1 MKYRNQQRKPN
12 SNRRAAGGGYAR
24 GDDTRA
30 RLIHSGLRLF
40 GQHGFEGASTRDIA
54 ADAGA
59 NAPALLY
66 YFSSKEGLYLAC
78 VQHMVARMQE
88 YIGTALA
95 DIERLLVEKAGDE
108 TLIDAYCIVQEHLVD
123 FILSSGE
130 PADWM
135 LIVVREQA
143 GIGPDVG
150 FQLMYEQVT
159 SKLIRVKAAVMGR
172 MMGLP
177 ATADE
182 ARVRAMT
189 LNGQLLGFL
198 FLRRTFL
205 KALGW
210 SGFDAERTDL
220 IKRTIR
226 ENSEGMLRSMARARD
241 GRMKQ
246 RARKKRASRRG
257 SAS

>member
-1 MKYRNQQRKPN
+1 MTPYNQQRKPN
-12 SNRRAAGGGYAR
+12 RNRRSSSGGYAR

-40 GQHGFEGASTRDIA
+40 GQHGFAGASTRDIA

-78 VQHMVARMQE
+78 VQHMVTRMKE
-88 YIGTALA
+88 HIGTPLA
-95 DIERLLVEKAGDE
+95 DVERLLVEKADDE
-108 TLIDAYCIVQEHLVD
+108 TLIDAYCTVQEHMVD
-123 FILSSGE
+123 FILSSSE

-143 GIGPDVG
+143 GIGGPDVG
-150 FQLMYEQVT
+150 FQLMYDEVT
-159 SKLIRVKAAVMGR
+159 SKLIRVKAAVMGC
-172 MMGLP
+172 MMGVP

-210 SGFDAERTDL
+210 SGFDAARTDL
-220 IKRTIR
+220 VKRTIR
-226 ENSEGMLRSMARARD
+226 ENSEGMLRSMVRARD
-241 GRMKQ
+241 SRVRQ
-246 RARKKRASRRG
+246 RARKKRAR
-257 SAS
+257 

>member
-1 MKYRNQQRKPN
+1 MKSSTQRRKPN
-12 SNRRAAGGGYAR
+12 RNRRTASVGYAR

-54 ADAGA
+54 EDAGA

-78 VQHMVARMQE
+78 VRHMVTRMQE
-88 YIGTALA
+88 HIGTPLA
-95 DIERLLVEKAGDE
+95 DVERLLVEKAGDAAV
-108 TLIDAYCIVQEHLVD
+108 IDAYCTVQEHLVD

-130 PADWM
+130 PAEWM

-143 GIGPDVG
+143 GIGPEGG
-150 FQLMYEQVT
+150 FQLMYDEVT

-198 FLRRTFL
+198 FLRRTYL
-205 KALGW
+205 KALSW
-210 SGFDAERTDL
+210 SGFDAARTDL
-220 IKRTIR
+220 VKRTIR

-241 GRMKQ
+241 SRIEQ
-246 RARKKRASRRG
+246 RARKKRAR
-257 SAS
+257 

>member
-1 MKYRNQQRKPN
+1 MTSHNQQRKPN
-12 SNRRAAGGGYAR
+12 RNRRTARAGYPR

-78 VQHMVARMQE
+78 VKHMVARMQE
-88 YIGTALA
+88 HIGTALA
-95 DIERLLVEKAGDE
+95 DTERLLTEKASDE
-108 TLIDAYCIVQEHLVD
+108 TLIDAYCTVQGRLVD

-150 FQLMYEQVT
+150 FQLMYDEVT
-159 SKLIRVKAAVMGR
+159 SKLIKVKAAVMGR

-210 SGFDAERTDL
+210 NGFDEARADL

-241 GRMKQ
+241 SRLKHPS
-246 RARKKRASRRG
+246 ARKKRAR
-257 SAS
+257 